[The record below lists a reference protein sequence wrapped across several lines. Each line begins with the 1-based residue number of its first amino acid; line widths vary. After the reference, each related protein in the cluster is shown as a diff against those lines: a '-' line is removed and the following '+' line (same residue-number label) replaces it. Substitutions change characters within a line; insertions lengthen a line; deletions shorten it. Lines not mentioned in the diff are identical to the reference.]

1 VRLLKRVAADLLDD
15 VLLVL
20 LVAVVL
26 VFLIAVRFGVAP
38 GFDLGGF
45 GGVFVRRAG
54 LAFAYG
60 TDPDAEAGS
69 TSVVTSLS
77 PAYTY
82 SLFYTQP
89 ITRDLKAFAGIQ
101 YVYRL
106 SSLGG
111 ELYQQLTPT
120 VGLAWKF

>member
-1 VRLLKRVAADLLDD
+1 LS
-15 VLLVL
+15 
-20 LVAVVL
+20 
-26 VFLIAVRFGVAP
+26 
-38 GFDLGGF
+38 
-45 GGVFVRRAG
+45 

-60 TDPDAEAGS
+60 TDPDSEAGS
-69 TSVVTSLS
+69 GGNFVTSLS

-82 SLFYTQP
+82 SLFFTQP
-89 ITRDLKAFAGIQ
+89 VTKDLNFIAGVQ

-106 SSLGG
+106 SKKGD